1 MQHTVSR
8 VIDKRKMINVK
19 LWKQNHAIGKQIQVQ
34 QRLLTS
40 LEQQAY
46 VGYVIVIENENT
58 IVFSAREV
66 V

>member
-1 MQHTVSR
+1 
-8 VIDKRKMINVK
+8 MINVK
-19 LWKQNHAIGKQIQVQ
+19 LWKQNHAIGKIQVQ

-58 IVFSAREV
+58 IVFSVREV